1 MEHSAEQ
8 LNYHNVLPLS
18 SNLSFSHHLTSVHFS
33 LLVFSPLL
41 PSHLTSSHL
50 SSLVSAGAVGGGKGA
65 ASSNPSRMT
74 LKKLNLCG
82 ERKIVIEILGTLS
95 LSLSLLFFSFPFSSI
110 LLIFICSYSIPL
122 FLRPTS
128 PLRPRTILYSSADS
142 AHVVHISQFSHLIFY
157 YTAYSSDTC
166 LMLHVISCDPLLSY
180 RTLSHGTGRQR
191 RSSRRS
197 GLQQE
202 HSGCGRSD

>member
-95 LSLSLLFFSFPFSSI
+95 LSLSLLLYSILIYTINFSS
-110 LLIFICSYSIPL
+110 LV
-122 FLRPTS
+122 
-128 PLRPRTILYSSADS
+128 LYSSVPS
-142 AHVVHISQFSHLIFY
+142 SHLSSSSPH
-157 YTAYSSDTC
+157 YT
-166 LMLHVISCDPLLSY
+166 LLV
-180 RTLSHGTGRQR
+180 GR
-191 RSSRRS
+191 
-197 GLQQE
+197 
-202 HSGCGRSD
+202 